1 MADVNPTYQ
10 DYRVI
15 QKMLETE
22 KTLKLE
28 GVSQY
33 VFRVCA
39 RADKQKI
46 AKAVASIFHVT
57 VVAVNTMNV
66 KRKTKR
72 TRHGIGIKNGWKK
85 AYVTLKGD
93 QTLQMPEVKE
103 V

>member
-1 MADVNPTYQ
+1 MADITPAHQ
-10 DYRVI
+10 DYRI
-15 QKMLETE
+15 IKKMVETE
-22 KTLKLE
+22 KTIKLE
-28 GVSQY
+28 GFSQY
-33 VFRVCA
+33 VFKVCP

-46 AKAVASIFHVT
+46 AKAVASIFQVT
-57 VVAVNTMNV
+57 VASVNTMNV
-66 KRKTKR
+66 KRKIKR